1 MIPFL
6 SSPLIFAS
14 VRKNSSEDVNTNV
27 SVPSL
32 FSYCPKEPLNY
43 GIHCT
48 GVSLFSVLESDSENQ
63 VEISGLLREKA
74 SLKFKDHKLSMY
86 RVHSCILDVIYTRKY
101 LWPDLLGKHGICVL
115 LELGFACNNY
125 QPRIQFRFVLT

>member
-48 GVSLFSVLESDSENQ
+48 GVSLFSVVESDSENQ

-86 RVHSCILDVIYTRKY
+86 RVHMYFRCNLYEEIFMARSFGKA
-101 LWPDLLGKHGICVL
+101 WDLCASGTGLCM
-115 LELGFACNNY
+115 
-125 QPRIQFRFVLT
+125 